1 MIKVYT
7 PKEWMSLFH
16 GAPSLVIGQGKIY
29 AGNTY
34 HNLVSK
40 DVVGVWKGDL
50 IYGPDYYKSGAKA
63 IGKIK
68 TKGTVKEVYGV
79 NDGSESA
86 APLFYI
92 VGNKVYT
99 AKEYS
104 KWFKSP
110 SAYIEN
116 KAPTPTEGKGSQGRA
131 SSSQK
136 TQPGK
141 DPTSADYNIGPVGWG
156 LLLVLV
162 LAATAVGFFT
172 GYYRNLTLLFLILSL
187 ASVILAMF
195 FCKEGILPLFLCA
208 EYIIPIGFFSFSYI
222 TDMVAMNTLFPWS
235 LWEIILACIASCAT
249 AIFCSGLT
257 LILSVIFGGVRK
269 LFSR

>member
-16 GAPSLVIGQGKIY
+16 GAPSLVIDQGKIY

-156 LLLVLV
+156 LLVVLV
-162 LAATAVGFFT
+162 LAATAVGFF
-172 GYYRNLTLLFLILSL
+172 
-187 ASVILAMF
+187 
-195 FCKEGILPLFLCA
+195 
-208 EYIIPIGFFSFSYI
+208 
-222 TDMVAMNTLFPWS
+222 
-235 LWEIILACIASCAT
+235 
-249 AIFCSGLT
+249 
-257 LILSVIFGGVRK
+257 
-269 LFSR
+269 

>member
-16 GAPSLVIGQGKIY
+16 GAPSLVIDQGKIY

-68 TKGTVKEVYGV
+68 AKGTVKEVYGV

-104 KWFKSP
+104 KWLKSP

-116 KAPTPTEGKGSQGRA
+116 
-131 SSSQK
+131 
-136 TQPGK
+136 
-141 DPTSADYNIGPVGWG
+141 
-156 LLLVLV
+156 
-162 LAATAVGFFT
+162 
-172 GYYRNLTLLFLILSL
+172 
-187 ASVILAMF
+187 
-195 FCKEGILPLFLCA
+195 
-208 EYIIPIGFFSFSYI
+208 
-222 TDMVAMNTLFPWS
+222 
-235 LWEIILACIASCAT
+235 
-249 AIFCSGLT
+249 
-257 LILSVIFGGVRK
+257 
-269 LFSR
+269 